1 MFLLKRV
8 LSFILIV
15 FWLSACGQQVEV
27 NNSSPYK
34 QEGIIGEITET
45 QNNRKQLLLIPDT
58 NFEDI
63 FNKGGSELH
72 KLAQEKDGAYYS
84 FLSNEYEQLEVGM
97 KVVVHWNGNQDDTDP
112 PQRGA
117 DKIEV
122 VSNK

>member
-1 MFLLKRV
+1 MKRV

-34 QEGIIGEITET
+34 QEGIIGEITQT
-45 QNNRKQLLLIPDT
+45 QNNRKQLLLIPNTDL
-58 NFEDI
+58 EDI
-63 FNKGGSELH
+63 SNKGGNELH
-72 KLAQEKDGAYYS
+72 RLAQEKDGAFYS
-84 FLSNEYEQLEVGM
+84 FMSSDYNQLEVGM
-97 KVVVHWNGNQDDTDP
+97 KVIVHWNGNQDDTDP

-117 DKIEV
+117 DKIEI